1 MWFFAGEIPLAAL
14 TPYNSVM
21 PATPKTETDPEAATA
36 PAVAPPSAPPAVP
49 PAAPAPPV
57 WTVADARELYRIEG
71 WGDGFF
77 DISENGHVVVRP
89 ERGQPE
95 RTLDLYDL
103 AHDLEAQGVGL
114 PVLLRF
120 SDILK
125 ARIETLHARF
135 ASAIAEFQYE
145 GTYTTVYPIKVNQQ
159 RHVVEEIV
167 EFGHQT
173 GVGLECGSKPE
184 LQAVLALTERTD
196 HLIICNGYKDEEFM
210 RLAMMGQKL
219 GHTVIIVIEQVSELD
234 VLLRVAEEMQIVPT
248 LGVRVK
254 LTSEGSGRWAQSGG
268 EKSKFGL
275 NAAQLMTVID
285 RLRAADKTSWLRLI
299 HFHLGSQ
306 ITDIRFIKRG
316 LQEVS
321 RFYVE
326 LRRLGLDIKWVDV
339 GGGLGVD
346 YDGSQSTAQASMNYS
361 AQEYANDIVYTLGE
375 TCREESLPMPDI
387 ISESG
392 RALTAHHALLLLSVI
407 DVESAAEPNP
417 PTLTE
422 EDHALMH
429 EMADDLKTVSRKNVS
444 MRRIREIY
452 HDATFDKERAQQLFN
467 SGVLSLRERAMAE
480 QFYLCTLNA
489 VARLVGSKRDHF
501 DDIIRDLDAALVD
514 RYFANFSLFQSL
526 PDNWAIDQL
535 FPIMPIHRL
544 NEAPTR
550 RGTIQDVTCDSDGKI
565 DRFIGGRDGEPSL
578 PLHVFR
584 DGDAY
589 ILGIFL
595 TGAYQ
600 EILGDLHNLFG
611 DTNAVHIR
619 LQGNAYEVTHLVH
632 GDTVTEVLNYVQF
645 RASDLLATFRRKVQ
659 AAQGITREEAN
670 MFIAEYVAGL
680 EGYTYLEGEAAR

>member
-1 MWFFAGEIPLAAL
+1 MTASQTSEHAVP
-14 TPYNSVM
+14 
-21 PATPKTETDPEAATA
+21 ATA
-36 PAVAPPSAPPAVP
+36 PSTPAK
-49 PAAPAPPV
+49 
-57 WTVADARELYRIEG
+57 DANGATATPWSVERAKALYNIEG

-77 DISENGHVVVRP
+77 DVNAAGRVVVRP
-89 ERGQPE
+89 DKDRPE
-95 RTLDLYDL
+95 QTLDLFEL
-103 AHDLEAQGVGL
+103 AHDLEAQGVNL

-120 SDILK
+120 SEILK
-125 ARIETLHARF
+125 ARIEMLHARF

-145 GTYTTVYPIKVNQQ
+145 GKYTTVYPIKVNQQ
-159 RHVVEEIV
+159 RHVIEEIV
-167 EFGHQT
+167 EFGEPT

-184 LQAVLALTERTD
+184 LQAVLALAERTD

-210 RLAMMGQKL
+210 RLALMGQKL
-219 GHTVIIVIEQVSELD
+219 GHKVLIVIEQVSELD
-234 VLLRVAEEMQIVPT
+234 VLLPVAKEMGITPT
-248 LGVRVK
+248 IGVRIK
-254 LTSEGSGRWAQSGG
+254 LSSEGSGRWAQSGG

-275 NAAQLMTVID
+275 TSAQLMQVIE
-285 RLRAADKTSWLRLI
+285 RLKTEGQLDIIKLI

-326 LRRLGLDIKWVDV
+326 LRRLGLDITYVDV

-361 AQEYANDIVYTLGE
+361 AQEYANDIVYTLAE
-375 TCREESLPMPDI
+375 TCREEELPMPDI

-407 DVESAAEPNP
+407 DVESAAEPVLP
-417 PTLTE
+417 VLAE
-422 EDHALMH
+422 EDHALLH

-444 MRRIREIY
+444 MRRVREIF

-480 QFYLCTLNA
+480 TFYLCTLNA
-489 VARLVGSKRDHF
+489 VSRLIGPKRDHF
-501 DDIIRDLDAALVD
+501 DDIIKDVDAALVD
-514 RYFANFSLFQSL
+514 LYFANFSLFQSL

-544 NEAPTR
+544 DEEPNR

-565 DRFIGGRDGEPSL
+565 DRFIGGRDGQPSL

-584 DGDAY
+584 DGEAY

-611 DTNAVHIR
+611 DTNAVHLR
-619 LQGNAYEVTHLVH
+619 LQGDHYDFSHMVH

-659 AAQGITREEAN
+659 GAKDLSREEAN

>member
-1 MWFFAGEIPLAAL
+1 MTSTSRPDPSAAGAPVSPPGKPAPGAAD
-14 TPYNSVM
+14 S
-21 PATPKTETDPEAATA
+21 ATPWSIDQAKA
-36 PAVAPPSAPPAVP
+36 
-49 PAAPAPPV
+49 
-57 WTVADARELYRIEG
+57 LYNIEG

-77 DISENGHVVVRP
+77 DVNAKGRVVVRP
-89 ERGQPE
+89 DKDQPE
-95 RTLDLYDL
+95 RMLDLFEL
-103 AHDLEAQGVGL
+103 AHDLEAQGVAL

-120 SDILK
+120 SEILK
-125 ARIETLHARF
+125 ARIEMLHARF
-135 ASAIAEFQYE
+135 AAAIAEYQYE
-145 GTYTTVYPIKVNQQ
+145 GAYTTVYPIKVNQQ

-167 EFGHQT
+167 EFGHGT

-184 LQAVLALTERTD
+184 LQAVLALTDRTD

-210 RLAMMGQKL
+210 RLALMGQRL
-219 GHTVIIVIEQVSELD
+219 GHTVILVIEQVSELE
-234 VLLRVAEEMQIVPT
+234 VLLQVAADMGITPT
-248 LGVRVK
+248 IGVRIK
-254 LTSEGSGRWAQSGG
+254 LSSEGSGRWAQSGG

-275 NAAQLMTVID
+275 NAAQLMQVID
-285 RLRAADKTSWLRLI
+285 RLRETGKTEWLQLI

-326 LRRLGLDIKWVDV
+326 LRRLGLDIRWVDV

-346 YDGSQSTAQASMNYS
+346 YDGSQSTAQASVNYS
-361 AQEYANDIVYTLGE
+361 AQEYANDIVYTLAE
-375 TCREESLPMPDI
+375 TCREESLPMPHI

-392 RALTAHHALLLLSVI
+392 RALTAHHALMLLSVI
-407 DVESAAEPNP
+407 DVESAADPTM

-422 EDHALMH
+422 DDHALLH
-429 EMADDLKTVSRKNVS
+429 EMADDLKTVSRKSVS

-452 HDATFDKERAQQLFN
+452 HDAVFDKEKAQQLFS

-489 VARLVGSKRDHF
+489 VARLASGKRDHF

-544 NEAPTR
+544 DEEPTR

-565 DRFIGGRDGEPSL
+565 DRFIGGRDGQPSL

-619 LQGNAYEVTHLVH
+619 LHGDAYEVTHLVH

-659 AAQGITREEAN
+659 SARGLSREEAN

>member
-1 MWFFAGEIPLAAL
+1 M
-14 TPYNSVM
+14 S
-21 PATPKTETDPEAATA
+21 ATPTSETGTA
-36 PAVAPPSAPPAVP
+36 LPPASPPIAPPAAE
-49 PAAPAPPV
+49 PAWSV
-57 WTVADARELYRIEG
+57 EQARALYNIEG
-71 WGDGFF
+71 WGDGYF
-77 DISENGHVVVRP
+77 DVNAAGRMIVRP
-89 ERGQPE
+89 NKDRPE
-95 RTLDLYDL
+95 QTLDLYEL

-125 ARIETLHARF
+125 SRIEMLHARF

-145 GTYTTVYPIKVNQQ
+145 GRYNTVFPIKVNQQ
-159 RHVVEEIV
+159 RHVVEEIL
-167 EFGHQT
+167 EFGTLT

-184 LQAVLALTERTD
+184 LQAVLALSERTD
-196 HLIICNGYKDEEFM
+196 HLIVCNGYKDEEFM

-219 GHTVIIVIEQVSELD
+219 GHTVIIVVEQVSELD
-234 VLLRVAEEMQIVPT
+234 VLLPVAEAMGVTPRI
-248 LGVRVK
+248 GVRIK
-254 LTSEGSGRWAQSGG
+254 LSSEGSGRWAQSGG

-275 NAAQLMTVID
+275 NSAQLMQVID
-285 RLRAADKTSWLRLI
+285 RLTAAGKREWIQLI

-306 ITDIRFIKRG
+306 ITDIRFIKQG

-346 YDGSQSTAQASMNYS
+346 YDGTQSTAQASMNYS
-361 AQEYANDIVYTLGE
+361 AQEYANDIVYTLAE

-407 DVESAAEPNP
+407 DVESHAEPAVP
-417 PTLTE
+417 SHTDD
-422 EDHALMH
+422 DHALLR

-444 MRRIREIY
+444 MRRVREVF
-452 HDATFDKERAQQLFN
+452 HDAMFDKERAQQLF
-467 SGVLSLRERAMAE
+467 STGVLSLRERATAE
-480 QFYLCTLNA
+480 QLYLCTLNA
-489 VARLVGSKRDHF
+489 VARLAAGKRDHF
-501 DDIIRDLDAALVD
+501 DDIIRDMDAALVD
-514 RYFANFSLFQSL
+514 RYFANFSVFQSL
-526 PDNWAIDQL
+526 PDSWAIDQI
-535 FPIMPIHRL
+535 FPIVPIHRL
-544 NEAPTR
+544 DEEPTR

-565 DRFIGGRDGEPSL
+565 DRFIGGRDGAPSM

-619 LQGNAYEVTHLVH
+619 LLGEAYEVTHLVH

-645 RASDLLATFRRKVQ
+645 RASDLLSTFRRKVQ
-659 AAQGITREEAN
+659 AAKEISREEAN